1 MQAALYTRVAVVELK
16 GYREWTESLGEDR
29 EWIIQG
35 SQASL
40 YKALQEVAARRGG
53 FVLPMRYDYMLV
65 LSSNLDEED
74 HREIWEVAR
83 QNAKVRARLAS
94 SCERTPLEAEQKA
107 WSMLKSGEKDFMYR
121 RCEMEETSV
130 VSHLDVNYITAS
142 TREEGVTRTYHSMLN
157 LVGRLSDI
165 AEPRGGIVQYLG
177 GDNVLA
183 VLPTEGY
190 LNVTLSLMKEANIK
204 AGLGVARRAREALAL
219 AARALHEIRRER
231 RVSLIAYVNL

>member
-1 MQAALYTRVAVVELK
+1 MVSTFFTRVTVVELK

-29 EWIIQG
+29 EWLIQS

-40 YKALQEVAARRGG
+40 YRELQKVSSSRGG

-65 LSSNLDEED
+65 LSSNLCEED
-74 HREIWEVAR
+74 HREIWEAAR
-83 QNAKVRARLAS
+83 QNAQVKVRMASTCARS
-94 SCERTPLEAEQKA
+94 PLEAELRA
-107 WSMLKSGEKDFMYR
+107 WTALKTLKEDFIFEFCEGE
-121 RCEMEETSV
+121 ESSV
-130 VSHLDVNYITAS
+130 ISHLDVNYITTS

-165 AEPRGGIVQYLG
+165 AEPRGGIIQYLG

-183 VLPTEGY
+183 VLPGEGY
-190 LNVTLSLMKEANIK
+190 LGVTITLMKEANIK
-204 AGLGVARRAREALAL
+204 AGLGVARKARDALAL

-231 RVSLIAYVNL
+231 KVSLVAYVNI